1 MLVPTLE
8 MEARMADLRERVRPR
23 VTETVHVEE
32 QGEARPSATLEPTKQ
47 HAASTRN
54 AASKQVDMVSF
65 FYGTEGER
73 ALPYAYL
80 LDIDRK
86 EPGRIEVQFSTC
98 TIIIEGLRL
107 NPIMVS
113 LKNHTLSE
121 LRMAKGAESVPS
133 DEPLIQKIAVRNRE

>member
-1 MLVPTLE
+1 MVPTLE
-8 MEARMADLRERVRPR
+8 MEARMADLRERVSALTTEVALPKEPGETRPNPS
-23 VTETVHVEE
+23 VE
-32 QGEARPSATLEPTKQ
+32 PHKQ
-47 HAASTRN
+47 HTASTHN
-54 AASKQVDMVSF
+54 AARKQVDMVSF

-98 TIIIEGLRL
+98 TVIIEGLRL
-107 NPIMVS
+107 NPVMVS

>member
-8 MEARMADLRERVRPR
+8 MEARMADLRERLRAHAPEAAPA
-23 VTETVHVEE
+23 TE
-32 QGEARPSATLEPTKQ
+32 QGETRPNPSVEPQQQ
-47 HAASTRN
+47 HAASTHN
-54 AASKQVDMVSF
+54 AARKQVDMVSF
-65 FYGTEGER
+65 FYGAEGER

-107 NPIMVS
+107 NPVMVS

-121 LRMAKGAESVPS
+121 LRVSNGAANAT
-133 DEPLIQKIAVRNRE
+133 DEEPWIQKIAVRNRD